1 MKEIENLKPFPKF
14 CCSIGYIPT
23 SYKVSMSY
31 EEQLMWLCDFLENE
45 VIPTINQNG
54 QAVEELQNLYNELK
68 SYVDNYF
75 ENLDVQEEINNKL
88 DEMATDGTLAEI
100 INTQIFQELNT
111 AIQNN
116 SNNINKI
123 ENEMKT
129 YPYFDIQK
137 NGGYTDGTTANDT
150 IFNNAKDNGYRKF
163 YFSQNENNNA
173 NYYFAN
179 LPNFND
185 CEILTDNNVVIN
197 IPNAEFFNNSNS
209 GLFKNNIKLYDRNKS
224 KNYMLPSNNYSM
236 YNKIDTS
243 INYNIINL
251 KDNNDLSKYKYV
263 TFNLDTR
270 NFTEKSMSNYFSNVD
285 YQMKHT
291 AREDYYL
298 CVVPIRG
305 VGQVIESEIIP
316 SSGNSCSP
324 CFGAL
329 EKGLTQGFYTT
340 NGNGYQSTVWNAYG
354 QDSTYTDEMNI
365 LKHNSMPYCNW
376 NKPYRI
382 KMKVL
387 DKDKIVCFIN
397 DIPYTIIP
405 YDETKTYFGFG
416 IFRPSI
422 GDSMMFFSDYFQENT
437 PLNFNTKILLLGD
450 SRFAGGDTSLNIST
464 LLKNNLLLNS
474 GLQNVEIINESVGGY
489 NTTQVL
495 EKLKT
500 LDLTQYDFVVTNVG
514 INNNAN
520 INDNATNAYGL
531 MRYIISQNCIPI
543 LLLPATTNNQSIQA
557 LTMQERYNNIY
568 SSNLLGY
575 VLRGAAYKYKLY
587 AIIPNCYG
595 NATTENQFEN
605 ITNDGIHPNN
615 YGIIQYSFNIA
626 NAILNLLKS

>member
-1 MKEIENLKPFPKF
+1 MNKFEFKNLTPFKWFVLENFPFIEADFDALTEWQLFCKLGKEINKIID
-14 CCSIGYIPT
+14 SQNIVG
-23 SYKVSMSY
+23 
-31 EEQLMWLCDFLENE
+31 EQAETLTNAFND
-45 VIPTINQNG
+45 
-54 QAVEELQNLYNELK
+54 LQN
-68 SYVDNYF
+68 YVNNYF
-75 ENLDVQEEINNKL
+75 NNLDLQDKINNKL
-88 DEMATDGTLAEI
+88 NEMAQDGTLAEI

-116 SNNINKI
+116 SNDINK
-123 ENEMKT
+123 MKT

-137 NGGYTDGTTANDT
+137 NGGFTDGTTPNDT
-150 IFNNAKDNGYRKF
+150 IFTNAKNQGYRKF

-197 IPNAEFFNNSNS
+197 IPNAEFFNNSNT

-251 KDNNDLSKYKYV
+251 KDNNDLSRYKYV

-270 NFTEKSMSNYFSNVD
+270 NFTEKNISNYFSNVD

-329 EKGLTQGFYTT
+329 ENGLTQGFYTT
-340 NGNGYQSTVWNAYG
+340 NGNGYQSTVWSAYG

-365 LKHNSMPYCNW
+365 LKHNSMPYYAW
-376 NKPYRI
+376 DKPYRI

-543 LLLPATTNNQSIQA
+543 LLLPSATNNQSTQA

-615 YGIIQYSFNIA
+615 YGIIQYCFNIA